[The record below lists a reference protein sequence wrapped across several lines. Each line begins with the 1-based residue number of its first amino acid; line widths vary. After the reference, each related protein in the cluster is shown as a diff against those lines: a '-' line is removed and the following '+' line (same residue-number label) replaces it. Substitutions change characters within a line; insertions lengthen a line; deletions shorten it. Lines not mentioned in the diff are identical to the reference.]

1 MKRQTV
7 SLQFI
12 NESGNAMFKIFAGR
26 DEKGELV
33 PEQITAMRSWFSDA
47 KTGAVA

>member
-1 MKRQTV
+1 MKKQTV

-12 NESGNAMFKIFAGR
+12 NKAGNAMFKIFAGR

-33 PEQITAMRSWFSDA
+33 PEQLAVMRSWFSGDE
-47 KTGAVA
+47 TGATV